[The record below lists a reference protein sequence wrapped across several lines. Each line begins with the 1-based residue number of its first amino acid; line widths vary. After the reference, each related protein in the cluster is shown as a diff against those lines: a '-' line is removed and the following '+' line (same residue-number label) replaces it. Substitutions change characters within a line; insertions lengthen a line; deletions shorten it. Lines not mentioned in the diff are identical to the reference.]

1 MKADIPAELTEKIYE
16 ILFVPDE
23 EEELVNC
30 MSYDYGYYKYE
41 SRAAIKQ
48 LLKSGAIIRM
58 GNGYLASTLWS
69 KALTMA
75 NHILDSEMLEYEHGR
90 ELLAEYISGE
100 LHKLKLEL
108 V

>member
-1 MKADIPAELTEKIYE
+1 MTDIPAELTEKIYE
-16 ILFVPDE
+16 TLFVPDD

-48 LLKSGAIIRM
+48 LLKSRAIVRI
-58 GNGYLASTLWS
+58 GNGKLASALWGR
-69 KALTMA
+69 ALTMA
-75 NHILDSEMLEYEHGR
+75 NAIYDKELALYEDR
-90 ELLAEYISGE
+90 ILLAQFISGE
-100 LHKLKLEL
+100 LHELKKEL